1 MVGMRVEYDVER
13 ERFRESGLVSQQTSS
28 TRSRLHS
35 LDNGLH
41 NNSIFSYSPR
51 RSLSLLRT
59 TTSLFGTST
68 ARGLWQLSFLVFTTE
83 TIQLHDLSR
92 GRGVETSSGSARW
105 FDAGL
110 RIVHGYVGTA
120 ASFHDGSSMLVGVV
134 RSEIVQKSMSEI
146 GMRREQREGQL
157 PLFERLA
164 RRGMVSWWKERLEID
179 SRARE
184 DFGLQFRV
192 SKL

>member
-1 MVGMRVEYDVER
+1 MVVMRVEYDVER
-13 ERFRESGLVSQQTSS
+13 ERFRESGLVSQQISS

-68 ARGLWQLSFLVFTTE
+68 ARGLWQLSFLVFTAK

-105 FDAGL
+105 FDVGL
-110 RIVHGYVGTA
+110 RMVHEYVGTA

-134 RSEIVQKSMSEI
+134 RIEIVKVDERDWNETRAK
-146 GMRREQREGQL
+146 RRAASFVRTAGKGEEWSRGGRNGSRFIREREKTLGCN
-157 PLFERLA
+157 
-164 RRGMVSWWKERLEID
+164 LE
-179 SRARE
+179 
-184 DFGLQFRV
+184 
-192 SKL
+192 